1 MSSNTSHRGATV
13 SSTPELSII
22 VSCFNQAEIL
32 ESALRDCFRVVGARV
47 TTFETIII
55 NDGSTDGSVRILD
68 RLRKEFPHVR
78 VTHQLHSGLARAV
91 RRGCDLARGEF
102 LFQVDLSQP
111 DCILDFGR
119 FWELRDRYAL
129 VLGFHPYRGG
139 RLSRGLLWLQTR
151 WIKLWFG
158 AELVEPDA
166 CYRLC
171 RRELAHNYLLQIPAN
186 YEGVNLGLTLAA
198 YRDAPRLILEIEVG
212 NPALRP
218 RHTLREQLGKFYHY
232 FIEIAQLRIS
242 LFRLPALQSRAH
254 AS

>member
-1 MSSNTSHRGATV
+1 MSLSTSHRGAPV
-13 SSTPELSII
+13 NPHPELSIV

-32 ESALRDCFRVVGARV
+32 EPALRDCFRVVGARV
-47 TTFETIII
+47 ASFETIII

-78 VTHQLHSGLARAV
+78 VTHQLHSGLARAI
-91 RRGCDLARGEF
+91 RRGCDIARGEF

-119 FWELRDRYAL
+119 FWELKDRYAL

-139 RLSRGLLWLQTR
+139 KLRQGLLWLQTR

-166 CYRLC
+166 IYRLC
-171 RRELAHNYLLQIPAN
+171 RRELAQNYLLQIPKTN
-186 YEGVNLGLTLAA
+186 EGVNLGVTLAA
-198 YRDAPRLILEIEVG
+198 YRDAPRRILEIEVG
-212 NPALRP
+212 NSLFKPKYL
-218 RHTLREQLGKFYHY
+218 LREQLGKFYHY
-232 FIEIAQLRIS
+232 FIEIARLRVS
-242 LFRLPALQSRAH
+242 LFRLPALQPHVTSA
-254 AS
+254 